1 MNLMNHEKHYN
12 TLNNYYLMKYSKKVF
27 KIALNGGFTCPNI
40 DGTVATG
47 GCTFC
52 SYMGSGDF
60 AGNKLEP
67 LKLQFEKIKK
77 VMHMKWED
85 GYYIA
90 YFQAN
95 TNTHAP
101 LERLKSLYEEAIALD
116 PNIVMLSIATRPD
129 VLPDDV
135 VEYLGELN
143 QRMPIQ
149 VELGLQTI
157 HQKTSDYIN
166 RAHDLACFDDAV
178 KRLRSKNIEV
188 IVHII
193 NGLPFETKEMM
204 IETVKHLNTLDIQ
217 GIKIHM
223 LHLMEKTKMGH
234 EYKKNPWHLLTLEE
248 YVDVTVDQLL
258 WLRKDIIIHRL
269 TGDAPSAM
277 LIAPDWTRRKFVV
290 TNEIDKKMRK
300 IGLFQGDYHEKEFH
314 SGNSTSSAL

>member
-12 TLNNYYLMKYSKKVF
+12 TLNNYYLMKYNKKVF

-77 VMHMKWED
+77 VMHMKWEE

-101 LERLKSLYEEAIALD
+101 LARLKSLYEEAITLD
-116 PNIVMLSIATRPD
+116 PDIVMLSIATRPD

-135 VEYLGELN
+135 VNYLGELN
-143 QRMPIQ
+143 QRMPVQI
-149 VELGLQTI
+149 
-157 HQKTSDYIN
+157 
-166 RAHDLACFDDAV
+166 
-178 KRLRSKNIEV
+178 
-188 IVHII
+188 
-193 NGLPFETKEMM
+193 
-204 IETVKHLNTLDIQ
+204 
-217 GIKIHM
+217 
-223 LHLMEKTKMGH
+223 
-234 EYKKNPWHLLTLEE
+234 
-248 YVDVTVDQLL
+248 
-258 WLRKDIIIHRL
+258 
-269 TGDAPSAM
+269 
-277 LIAPDWTRRKFVV
+277 
-290 TNEIDKKMRK
+290 
-300 IGLFQGDYHEKEFH
+300 
-314 SGNSTSSAL
+314 